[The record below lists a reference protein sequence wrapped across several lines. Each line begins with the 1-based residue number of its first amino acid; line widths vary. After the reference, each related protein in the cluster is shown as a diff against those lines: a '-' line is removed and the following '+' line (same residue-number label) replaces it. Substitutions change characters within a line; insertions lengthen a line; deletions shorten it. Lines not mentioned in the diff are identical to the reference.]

1 MEDKNYVIISIK
13 KKHLTMFMIETLN
26 KLGIERMSINLIKA
40 INDKHAVKNI

>member
-13 KKHLTMFMIETLN
+13 KKHLTMFMTETLN
-26 KLGIERMSINLIKA
+26 KLGIERMCINLIKA